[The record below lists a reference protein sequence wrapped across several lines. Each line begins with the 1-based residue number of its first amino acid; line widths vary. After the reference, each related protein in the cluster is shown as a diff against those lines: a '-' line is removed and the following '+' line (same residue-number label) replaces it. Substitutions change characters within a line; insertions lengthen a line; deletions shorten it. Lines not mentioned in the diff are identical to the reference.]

1 MNREK
6 YEAEK
11 DSAYQSLVEDFNQFI
26 DEMPEDQKQFWDRV
40 KDKRYNELAFQ
51 ELKGVMDIF
60 KLILKKH
67 PNEEAEKFANLF

>member
-1 MNREK
+1 
-6 YEAEK
+6 
-11 DSAYQSLVEDFNQFI
+11 
-26 DEMPEDQKQFWDRV
+26 MPEDQKQFWDRV